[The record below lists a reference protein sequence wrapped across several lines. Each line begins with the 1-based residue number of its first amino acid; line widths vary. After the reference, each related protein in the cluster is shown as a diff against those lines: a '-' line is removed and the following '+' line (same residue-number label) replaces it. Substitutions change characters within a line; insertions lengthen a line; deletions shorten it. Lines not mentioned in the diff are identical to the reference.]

1 MSSIAK
7 KNEATSPVI
16 GGILTIAITMVL
28 AVLILLLC
36 HIPNF
41 ALPDTEAPAI
51 FKITN
56 IRHTN
61 ENGILNY
68 DSYMV
73 VINSGEITYNTQ
85 NLYAKTYR
93 NGILLDSVITT
104 MNGHDFISSHHF
116 GIQYI
121 VGMTG
126 QKWNSQQRIGIDFKD
141 RTFHPDDVVIFEVYD
156 ITTDQIISRDTY
168 PHKTEHDAQWF
179 YHYFINHQAV

>member
-1 MSSIAK
+1 
-7 KNEATSPVI
+7 
-16 GGILTIAITMVL
+16 MVL